1 VKGWFVTFEGPVGS
15 GKSTQIQLLRE
26 YLTAEG
32 QEILF
37 TREPG
42 GNPVSE
48 KIRGL
53 ILDRENEDIQPLTEA
68 LLYAAS
74 RAQIVA
80 QVIRPALEEGKI
92 VICDRYV
99 DSSIAYQGYGRELG
113 DVVEQINEAA
123 VDGIMPDLTFL
134 LMVDPET
141 GRSRVCR
148 GGEMDRLEAECL
160 DYHYKVY
167 EGYQALAKR
176 YPERIVLLDGTRPVE
191 EIHRDIIGKVREH
204 FGL

>member
-1 VKGWFVTFEGPVGS
+1 MKGFITFEGPDGS
-15 GKSTQIQLLRE
+15 GKSTQIQLLRD
-26 YLTAEG
+26 YLTASG

-53 ILDRENEDIQPLTEA
+53 ILDRENADIQPLTEA

-92 VICDRYV
+92 VISDRYV

-123 VDGIMPDLTFL
+123 VDGIMPDLTIL

-141 GRSRVCR
+141 GRGRVCG

-160 DYHYKVY
+160 DYHRKVY
-167 EGYQALAKR
+167 EGYLALAEK
-176 YPERIVLLDGTRPVE
+176 YPDRIIMLDGTRPVDD
-191 EIHRDIIGKVREH
+191 IHQEIIGKVRER